1 MQNQI
6 YIYLAKRDKKGIK
19 LLANFP
25 HKTKTY
31 PIKIKTENL
40 EDFQFSF
47 QIRNLLYLEIE
58 KNKLN
63 YELYLESAPSFNEL
77 KKSLTKRGYK
87 NLPIQQFNLR
97 LEESNQTVNES
108 LFLNKKS
115 LMIRK
120 KSDQARLT

>member
-31 PIKIKTENL
+31 PIKVKAERL
-40 EDFQFSF
+40 ESFQFSF
-47 QIRNLLYLEIE
+47 QIKNLLYSEIE

-63 YELYLESAPSFNEL
+63 YELYLESASSFNEL
-77 KKSLTKRGYK
+77 KKSLSKRGYT

-97 LEESNQTVNES
+97 LEDENQTINEN

-115 LMIRK
+115 LMIRR